1 MKRFVLY
8 AITLSLVLSVAA
20 PAGAVFASD
29 TPPPE
34 EELVDSTAKVADVAP
49 VAENPAEAKEE
60 TSVELAEVAPEEQGL
75 VVTEKQLP
83 KSQTTKLGVVAAS
96 GGENYESTK
105 VEATVPEQPAEL
117 LAPQRK
123 VFVTAFQ
130 TERSLGFVEL
140 YNNDTKAQ
148 SVDGWKMSVLFDDD
162 STCEVPLTG
171 YILSKERVLLV
182 HKDSVSGA
190 QNALKYDCGDLNRL
204 AIKVEFYDGEQ
215 LVERLIPTSSSSF
228 LWVRNNTT
236 ATYLTGEFAKDFKA
250 NGSYSPIDGY
260 WYIPPDTPAIKI
272 LEVLVNPRQ
281 CLPSEDDLAC
291 YDFVKIQ
298 NTSDQPIDLA
308 DYRLRAGFSNSASS
322 SSNTSYFSLVL
333 EPNEV
338 RTLTR
343 NRSGDRISITAN
355 DGTVWF
361 EDAEGVMAYPTE
373 VPPYIGSDLD
383 SKRGLSWAYDP
394 SPGQWRWAIPS
405 PTSVE
410 NYFPEEIIKNTV
422 TESTLKPCRADQYRS
437 PETNRCRNNTQ
448 TQTLAPCREGQ
459 VRNPDTNRCRSV
471 ATLASSL
478 TPCREDQ
485 FRNPETNRCK
495 KIATATASLA
505 DCGEGR
511 ERNPATNRCRN
522 IAKSTPPA
530 ADFAVEAVKEPA
542 SVFIGWAVLGGITL
556 LALGYAGWEWR
567 QEIGRLLRRLPGIGR
582 LVK

>member
-8 AITLSLVLSVAA
+8 VITLSLVVSMAA

-34 EELVDSTAKVADVAP
+34 TEPIEAAAEGTDAASATKEEAP
-49 VAENPAEAKEE
+49 VEQAEATPEAQGPVVTRKQPPKNPATQAGIITIKGDED
-60 TSVELAEVAPEEQGL
+60 
-75 VVTEKQLP
+75 
-83 KSQTTKLGVVAAS
+83 
-96 GGENYESTK
+96 GEPSK
-105 VEATVPEQPAEL
+105 VEVVVPEQPAEP

-130 TERSLGFVEL
+130 TEQSLGFVEL
-140 YNNDTKAQ
+140 YNNDTKTQ

-162 STCEVPLTG
+162 STCEVPLAG
-171 YILSKERVLLV
+171 YVLPKERVLLV
-182 HKDSVSGA
+182 HKDSVGGV

-204 AIKVEFYDGEQ
+204 AVKIELYDGEQ
-215 LVERLIPTSSSSF
+215 LVERLIPTSASNF

-260 WYIPPDTPAIKI
+260 WYIPPDAPAIKI

-308 DYRLRAGFSNSASS
+308 NYRLRAGFSNSASS
-322 SSNTSYFSLVL
+322 SSNTSYFSLIL
-333 EPNEV
+333 EPGEV

-361 EDAEGVMAYPTE
+361 EDTEGVMTYPTE

-383 SKRGLSWAYDP
+383 SKRGLSWAYDQRF
-394 SPGQWRWAIPS
+394 SQWRWAIPS
-405 PTSVE
+405 PTSIE
-410 NYFPEEIIKNTV
+410 NYFPEEAIKSTV
-422 TESTLKPCRADQYRS
+422 TESTLKPCRANQYRS

-448 TQTLAPCREGQ
+448 AQTLVPCREGQ

-495 KIATATASLA
+495 KIATATAGLA

-522 IAKSTPPA
+522 IANSTPPV

-567 QEIGRLLRRLPGIGR
+567 HEIGGILRRLPGIGR
-582 LVK
+582 LIK